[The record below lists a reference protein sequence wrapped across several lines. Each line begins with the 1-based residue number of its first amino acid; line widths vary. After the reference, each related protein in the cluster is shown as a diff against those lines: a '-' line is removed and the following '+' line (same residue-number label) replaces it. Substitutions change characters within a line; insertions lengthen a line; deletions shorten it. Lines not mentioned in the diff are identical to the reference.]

1 MEAAIVAPT
10 LRIMGLV
17 TILIAFSG
25 IFNNILQASGMEKTP
40 LAALFIGGLLK
51 MLTNLL
57 LVSRPEL
64 NIHGVAYGSL
74 LCYSFILLFGA
85 CRWFRV
91 GRPFAGAGILLKPAL
106 SAVLCCIAARMT
118 YRLLFSRFGNG
129 ISLLTA
135 IAAGGVVYLTMLF
148 WLKFIKS
155 AEICLAF
162 SGKNKRK

>member
-40 LAALFIGGLLK
+40 LVALFIGGLLK

-106 SAVLCCIAARMT
+106 SAVLCCIAAR
-118 YRLLFSRFGNG
+118 LLFSRLGNG